1 MQMYTYIFHFL
12 GNPIL
17 KIMFFLGGQPLMIGG
32 RAEEIEKKKFEGPS
46 PGLTEM
52 YLGRTQLSFTVE
64 PSKHGVAEK
73 IQTDGR
79 VEHRQ
84 CPILRLARF
93 TKPVPDNELY
103 KSTWTEAEG

>member
-1 MQMYTYIFHFL
+1 MNKPNSQQCLAKTGIAGVEITNFFYMSF
-12 GNPIL
+12 GQVL
-17 KIMFFLGGQPLMIGG
+17 KKITCP
-32 RAEEIEKKKFEGPS
+32 K
-46 PGLTEM
+46 
-52 YLGRTQLSFTVE
+52 SFQ
-64 PSKHGVAEK
+64 
-73 IQTDGR
+73 QTDGR